1 MRRNAK
7 FAAYAIALAIAVT
20 SMTGAATKTV
30 HAEEETGTESINVIR
45 IGEDTD
51 PPAGL
56 EVTGTTDKAESTVYE
71 PETDVQMDEQ
81 TVGAQVAPYYNLNA
95 NGGSWNGTNYL
106 LNGQVITDAFFCD
119 GTYTY
124 YLQFDGT
131 PMKDRLTYHPDGV
144 HIIYFD
150 EDGHEVFDN
159 FAHISETIAGQ
170 ETNDVC
176 YFNTYGYMYVDVLT
190 WDPAGE
196 EIIYIT
202 PYGVVQTDGWFQY
215 SSTVKWADGT
225 SATEYWNNYGG
236 CDSGYVIRDA
246 WGFDWEDR
254 LTYLQGNGV
263 CTYPKMTADGVAS
276 MIAASIGPG
285 TDLER
290 VNYAAS
296 IVAFIC
302 ANDTYTTEG
311 SYYNKPEGVFIRREY
326 SCAGAT
332 RALGLVLNY
341 MGYSWSHVNENQ
353 WTHQW
358 CELMMDGQ
366 KGYAD
371 GMGGFAGYGAFPY

>member
-1 MRRNAK
+1 MRRKTK
-7 FAAYAIALAIAVT
+7 FAAYAVALAIAVT
-20 SMTGAATKTV
+20 SMTGVATKTA
-30 HAEEETGTESINVIR
+30 HAEEGTGTESINVIR

-51 PPAGL
+51 APAGL
-56 EVTGTTDKAESTVYE
+56 EVTGAAEKAELTVSE
-71 PETDVQMDEQ
+71 PETDVQVDEQ
-81 TVGAQVAPYYNLNA
+81 TVGAQVVPYYNLTV
-95 NGGSWNGTNYL
+95 NGGSWNGTNYV
-106 LNGQVITDAFFCD
+106 LNGQVITNAFFCD

-124 YLQFDGT
+124 YLQFNGT
-131 PMKDRLTYHPDGV
+131 PMKDRLTYHPDGE

-159 FAHISETIAGQ
+159 FAYISETIAGE
-170 ETNDVC
+170 ETSDVC

-190 WDPAGE
+190 WDPAGQ

-202 PYGVVQTDGWFQY
+202 PYGVVQVSGWFQY
-215 SSTVKWADGT
+215 SGTVKWADGT
-225 SATEYWNNYGG
+225 PATEYWNNYGG

-263 CTYPKMTADGVAS
+263 CTYPEMTADGVAS

-290 VNYAAS
+290 VSYAAG

-302 ANDTYTTEG
+302 MNDTYTTEG
-311 SYYNKPEGVFIRREY
+311 SYYNKPEGVFIKREY

-341 MGYSWSHVNENQ
+341 MGYSWTHINENQ

-358 CELMMDGQ
+358 CELTMDGQ

-371 GMGGFAGYGAFPY
+371 GMGGFAGYGDYPY

>member
-1 MRRNAK
+1 MRRNTKLAV
-7 FAAYAIALAIAVT
+7 YAVALAITVISVTGAVT
-20 SMTGAATKTV
+20 RTV
-30 HAEEETGTESINVIR
+30 HAQEGTGTESINVIR

-51 PPAGL
+51 TPAGL
-56 EVTGTTDKAESTVYE
+56 EVKGTTENAESTVSE

-81 TVGAQVAPYYNLNA
+81 TVGAHVAPYYNLNA
-95 NGGSWNGTNYL
+95 NGGSWNGANYV

-159 FAHISETIAGQ
+159 FAHISETIEGQ

-190 WDPAGE
+190 WDPTGE

-215 SSTVKWADGT
+215 SGTVKWADGT
-225 SATEYWNNYGG
+225 SATEYWNSYGG
-236 CDSGYVIRDA
+236 CYSGYVIRDA

-254 LTYLQGNGV
+254 LTYMQGNGV
-263 CTYPKMTADGVAS
+263 CTYPNMTADGVAS

-290 VNYAAS
+290 VSYAAG

-341 MGYSWSHVNENQ
+341 MGYSWTHINENQ

-371 GMGGFAGYGAFPY
+371 GMGGFAGYGAYPY